1 MIGYRW
7 ARGEPARLAE
17 FSLVMTLAV
26 PNVSIMIPVRAPL
39 RAPLVQQLCVGAT
52 NLPH

>member
-26 PNVSIMIPVRAPL
+26 PNVSILIPVRAPQGI
-39 RAPLVQQLCVGAT
+39 PLFSSSAS
-52 NLPH
+52 